1 MQHDRWVGDGPVL
14 WIVNDAANGA
24 EDIGE
29 GHTTR
34 QEQAGKCEQTGSGH
48 ISLTSSA
55 GVLQQ
60 LGTVSRSAA
69 LIGCGGPSL
78 GNTAVR
84 LRTAN
89 GNGTEEDSSS
99 PASLAGAKPPL

>member
-1 MQHDRWVGDGPVL
+1 MQHDHGVVDGPVL

-34 QEQAGKCEQTGSGH
+34 HEQGGECEQTESSKT
-48 ISLTSSA
+48 SLTSSA

-69 LIGCGGPSL
+69 LMGCGGPSL

-84 LRTAN
+84 LRAAN
-89 GNGTEEDSSS
+89 RNGTEEDSSS
-99 PASLAGAKPPL
+99 PA